1 MPSRFEYERAV
12 RSSDLPSLSRLL
24 ALTVATWA
32 DVRTGVI
39 PDRLTPSLTVLEG
52 ATGMARAS
60 VRKHLDTLEAGGW
73 LKRDRP
79 SVAAAR
85 SEKARTKYK
94 LKIPRGAAVSDSDGI
109 ELGQDVATARA
120 GDALDAQVLGQ
131 ELPQPRA
138 GAALALGQ
146 EMTTTRAGAALSSSY
161 GPKKSVEDQ
170 LHRPPA
176 VATPAPA
183 DADALPTV
191 QPLINEMTRRG
202 MRVSWQM
209 QAGDWKELADLVRT
223 RSVPVLVDHA
233 ERVWKAAKSTPY
245 SARYFL
251 DGWRGLPETSADA
264 AAPLRAVSGGYQQ
277 QTDDLFDRAM
287 ARAKTRMGQ
296 ESS

>member
-32 DVRTGVI
+32 DVKTGVI
-39 PDRLTPSLTVLEG
+39 PDRLQPSLTVLEE

-85 SEKARTKYK
+85 SEKARTKYSVK
-94 LKIPRGAAVSDSDGI
+94 VPRGAAVSDSDGI
-109 ELGQDVATARA
+109 ELGQDVTNARA
-120 GDALDAQVLGQ
+120 GAALAPERLGQ
-131 ELPQPRA
+131 ELPQARA
-138 GAALALGQ
+138 GAALELGQ

-170 LHRPPA
+170 LHPQPA
-176 VATPAPA
+176 STAPTA
-183 DADALPTV
+183 DADAVRTV
-191 QPLINEMTRRG
+191 QPLIDEMTRRG

-209 QAGDWKELADLVRT
+209 QTADWKELVDLIGT

-233 ERVWKAAKSTPY
+233 ERVWRSAKTEPY
-245 SARYFL
+245 SIRYFL
-251 DGWRGLPETSADA
+251 PGWRGLPNTPAEGRP
-264 AAPLRAVSGGYQQ
+264 PLRAVSGGHVPFQCPPASAYEN
-277 QTDDLFDRAM
+277 DLGF
-287 ARAKTRMGQ
+287 
-296 ESS
+296 